1 MCGLGWLVASVNWKR
16 WFAMDETSHF
26 SVKTIGLSR
35 TNGRKPCTLLE
46 AARHNLREIQAEL
59 GAVGHIDAQRMADN
73 IIMAGPAAAI
83 EVQAQADALLA
94 SVDTAKLKRDHVQA
108 IEAVFSLPA
117 GSSLD
122 VGAYFA
128 GCLAWLRVALP
139 LPILSAV
146 AHHDEAAPHAHV
158 LLLPVVDGK
167 HIGGALLKLAELKR
181 LRESFFQ
188 QVAGPAGLKRD
199 RAKVRGS
206 VKQWAVAAVLRACD
220 AHGLPAA
227 NGPLW
232 PILKAAIERD
242 PTQAM
247 KALCLDVN
255 ALRPLDAKPIGL
267 DARAIGLQKPIG
279 LDGAIENEVVL
290 KGSKIEAL
298 SCVGLAVPT
307 PQKFTKKSPPEVPP
321 TAHAADMVGTYKR
334 LAHGA
339 GGLFACALPAR
350 LSAARAAQR
359 VAIAK
364 ATCKRCTPSDEPAA
378 PTAPADDVVRVK
390 DEHCH
395 DTSAQADRMTT
406 ARPMA

>member
-1 MCGLGWLVASVNWKR
+1 MA
-16 WFAMDETSHF
+16 E
-26 SVKTIGLSR
+26 TIGLFAIKTVGLSR
-35 TNGRKPCTLLE
+35 INGRKPCTLLE
-46 AARHNLREIQAEL
+46 AAKHNLREIQCEL
-59 GAVGHIDAQRMADN
+59 GAVGHIDPKRMVDN
-73 IIMAGPAAAI
+73 VIMAGPATAI
-83 EVQAQADALLA
+83 EVQAHADALLA
-94 SVDTAKLKRDHVQA
+94 SVDTSRLKRDHVQA
-108 IEAVFSLPA
+108 VEVVFSLPA

-122 VGAYFA
+122 VGLYFA
-128 GCLAWLRVALP
+128 KCLEWLRVALP
-139 LPILSAV
+139 MPILSAA

-158 LLLPVVDGK
+158 MLLPVADGK

-199 RAKVRGS
+199 HAKVRGN
-206 VKQWAVAAVLRACD
+206 VKAWAVAAVLRACD

-242 PTQAM
+242 PTPAM

-255 ALRPLDAKPIGL
+255 ALRPPDAKPIGL
-267 DARAIGLQKPIG
+267 DARAMGLQKPIG

-307 PQKFTKKSPPEVPP
+307 PQKFTKKAPPEVPP
-321 TAHAADMVGTYKR
+321 TAHAVDMVGTYRR

-339 GGLFACALPAR
+339 GGLFACAVPER
-350 LSAARAAQR
+350 LMAAKAAQQAALEKTCRQRQR
-359 VAIAK
+359 VSAG
-364 ATCKRCTPSDEPAA
+364 P
-378 PTAPADDVVRVK
+378 VVRVG
-390 DEHCH
+390 DDGIIRERGGDDCH
-395 DTSAQADRMTT
+395 DVSAWD
-406 ARPMA
+406 

>member
-1 MCGLGWLVASVNWKR
+1 MAEDIAL
-16 WFAMDETSHF
+16 FAI
-26 SVKTIGLSR
+26 KTVGLSHV
-35 TNGRKPCTLLE
+35 NGRKPCTLLE
-46 AARHNLREIQAEL
+46 AAKHNLREIQCEL
-59 GAVGHIDAQRMADN
+59 GAVGHIDPKRMGDN
-73 IIMAGPAAAI
+73 IIMAGPATAI
-83 EVQAQADALLA
+83 EVQAHADAMLA
-94 SVDTAKLKRDHVQA
+94 SVDTSKLKRDHVQA

-117 GSSLD
+117 GSTLD

-139 LPILSAV
+139 LPVLSAV
-146 AHHDEAAPHAHV
+146 AQDDEAAPHLHV
-158 LLLPVVDGK
+158 MLLPVSDGK
-167 HIGGALLKLAELKR
+167 HIGGAPLKLAELKR
-181 LRESFFQ
+181 MRESFFQ

-199 RAKVRGS
+199 CAKVRGN

-307 PQKFTKKSPPEVPP
+307 PQKFTKKAPPEVPP
-321 TAHAADMVGTYKR
+321 TAHAVDMVGTYKR
-334 LAHGA
+334 LTHGA
-339 GGLFACALPAR
+339 GGLFACAVPER
-350 LSAARAAQR
+350 LMAAKAAQQAALEKTCRQRQR
-359 VAIAK
+359 VSAG
-364 ATCKRCTPSDEPAA
+364 P
-378 PTAPADDVVRVK
+378 VVRV
-390 DEHCH
+390 DDGLTRERFGEGCH
-395 DTSAQADRMTT
+395 DLSAWAD
-406 ARPMA
+406 

>member
-1 MCGLGWLVASVNWKR
+1 MA
-16 WFAMDETSHF
+16 E
-26 SVKTIGLSR
+26 TIGLFAIKTVGLSR
-35 TNGRKPCTLLE
+35 INGRKPCTLLE
-46 AARHNLREIQAEL
+46 AAKHNLREIQCEL
-59 GAVGHIDAQRMADN
+59 GAVGHIDPKRMGDN
-73 IIMAGPAAAI
+73 IIMAGPATAI
-83 EVQAQADALLA
+83 EVQAHADAMLA
-94 SVDTAKLKRDHVQA
+94 SVDTSKLKRDHVQA

-117 GSSLD
+117 GSTLD

-139 LPILSAV
+139 LPVLSAV
-146 AHHDEAAPHAHV
+146 AHHDEAAPHLHV
-158 LLLPVVDGK
+158 MLLPVSDGK
-167 HIGGALLKLAELKR
+167 HIGGAPLKLAELKR
-181 LRESFFQ
+181 MRESFFQ

-199 RAKVRGS
+199 CAKVRGN

-307 PQKFTKKSPPEVPP
+307 PQKFTKKAPPEVPP
-321 TAHAADMVGTYKR
+321 TAHAVDMVGTYRR
-334 LAHGA
+334 LTHGA
-339 GGLFACALPAR
+339 GGLFACAVPER
-350 LSAARAAQR
+350 LMAAKAAQQAALAKPCRQRQR
-359 VAIAK
+359 VSAG
-364 ATCKRCTPSDEPAA
+364 P
-378 PTAPADDVVRVK
+378 VVRVDDDGLTRER

-395 DTSAQADRMTT
+395 DLT
-406 ARPMA
+406 AWD

>member
-1 MCGLGWLVASVNWKR
+1 MAESI
-16 WFAMDETSHF
+16 TYF

-35 TNGRKPCTLLE
+35 TTGRKPCTLLE
-46 AARHNLREIQAEL
+46 AARHNLRQIQAEL
-59 GAVGHIDAQRMADN
+59 GAVGHIDAKRMVDN

-83 EVQAQADALLA
+83 EVQAHADALLA
-94 SVDTAKLKRDHVQA
+94 LVDRSKLKRDHVQA
-108 IEAVFSLPA
+108 VEVVFSLPA

-122 VGAYFA
+122 VGLYFA
-128 GCLAWLRVALP
+128 KCLEWLRVALP
-139 LPILSAV
+139 MPILSAV

-158 LLLPVVDGK
+158 MLLPVADGK

-199 RAKVRGS
+199 HAKVRGN
-206 VKQWAVAAVLRACD
+206 VKAWAVAAVLRACD

-242 PTQAM
+242 PTPAM

-255 ALRPLDAKPIGL
+255 ALRPPDAKPIGL
-267 DARAIGLQKPIG
+267 DARAMGFQKPIG

-307 PQKFTKKSPPEVPP
+307 PQKFTKKAPPEVPP
-321 TAHAADMVGTYKR
+321 TAHAVDMVGTYKR
-334 LAHGA
+334 LTHGA
-339 GGLFACALPAR
+339 GGLFACAVPER
-350 LSAARAAQR
+350 LMAAKAAQQAALEKTCRQRQR
-359 VAIAK
+359 VSAG
-364 ATCKRCTPSDEPAA
+364 P
-378 PTAPADDVVRVK
+378 VVRV
-390 DEHCH
+390 DDGLTRERFGEGCH
-395 DTSAQADRMTT
+395 DLSAWAD
-406 ARPMA
+406 

>member
-1 MCGLGWLVASVNWKR
+1 METDDIGL
-16 WFAMDETSHF
+16 FA
-26 SVKTIGLSR
+26 VKTIGLSR

-46 AARHNLREIQAEL
+46 AFRHNTRQIQAEL
-59 GAVGHIDAQRMADN
+59 GAVGHIDPKRMRDN
-73 IIMAGPAAAI
+73 IIMHGPVNAN

-94 SVDTAKLKRDHVQA
+94 SVDTSKLKRDHVQA

-199 RAKVRGS
+199 RAKVRGN
-206 VKQWAVAAVLRACD
+206 VKAWAVAAVLREC
-220 AHGLPAA
+220 HSRGLPAA

-247 KALCLDVN
+247 KALGLDVN
-255 ALRPLDAKPIGL
+255 ALRPPDAKPIGL
-267 DARAIGLQKPIG
+267 QTPIG
-279 LDGAIENEVVL
+279 LDAAIETEVVL
-290 KGSKIEAL
+290 SGEKMQAL
-298 SCVGLAVPT
+298 SCVGLHPKRHT
-307 PQKFTKKSPPEVPP
+307 KFTNESITTMVELWQRVGIRSLLKTVPQSS
-321 TAHAADMVGTYKR
+321 R
-334 LAHGA
+334 LMT
-339 GGLFACALPAR
+339 
-350 LSAARAAQR
+350 ARAAQR
-359 VAIAK
+359 AALAK
-364 ATCKRCTPSDEPAA
+364 TCHRA
-378 PTAPADDVVRVK
+378 APADDVVRVR

-395 DTSAQADRMTT
+395 DLAAWGDV
-406 ARPMA
+406 